1 MPRARAVAARASVN
15 SIYITY
21 VDSSVMETVTIPKSE
36 YKKLKKLKEVDH
48 ELLIK
53 IVKGLEDT
61 KAGRIK
67 KWE

>member
-1 MPRARAVAARASVN
+1 
-15 SIYITY
+15 
-21 VDSSVMETVTIPKSE
+21 METVTIPKSE